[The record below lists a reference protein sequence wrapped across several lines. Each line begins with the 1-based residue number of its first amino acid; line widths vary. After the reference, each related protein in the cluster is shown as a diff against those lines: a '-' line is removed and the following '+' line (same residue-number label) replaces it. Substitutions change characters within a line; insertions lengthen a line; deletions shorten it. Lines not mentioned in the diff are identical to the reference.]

1 MENYFPYIYPP
12 RKSTTVWRP
21 LEFPVFGGPN
31 CSAGLG
37 VSGAQAFDSRIWHLE
52 FPDFGGPNCSG
63 GLGIPSIQYRNL
75 GGPNCSAGSRF
86 REPRLHGFGTCFVKD
101 LGFTLKSP
109 GCSFFIFGKRVN
121 SLDFLV
127 LFVVVQI
134 VVTVSG
140 RGMHPRSTYMCRI
153 VCDCNY
159 VKSVFIQTHLY
170 V

>member
-1 MENYFPYIYPP
+1 MVLSSQIDAMHFTEDPLDQLNAVCCSLERGDVASQAQPAVSSECAVKLQNRNTSFGCIPRPVTVENYFPYIYPP

-75 GGPNCSAGSRF
+75 GGPDCSAGSRF
-86 REPRLHGFGTCFVKD
+86 REPRLQITESGT
-101 LGFTLKSP
+101 G
-109 GCSFFIFGKRVN
+109 
-121 SLDFLV
+121 
-127 LFVVVQI
+127 
-134 VVTVSG
+134 
-140 RGMHPRSTYMCRI
+140 
-153 VCDCNY
+153 
-159 VKSVFIQTHLY
+159 SV
-170 V
+170 